1 MTARKTVAIALCL
14 LCGLV
19 CAAVADE
26 TAELGRAVF
35 EANKDTV
42 VTVRSVVSL
51 SFGGEESERES
62 WANGTIVDGSGL
74 TIVALSLLDPTQV
87 FKAMGR
93 DMGEV
98 GSKVVSLNIVLPD
111 GTEIPAEEAIRDKDL
126 DLALLRPIEKP
137 QQDMPHVDLE
147 NTAEPQILDELAIL
161 AQLGEVARRAHS
173 VMVERVESIV
183 EKPLK
188 YFVIGE
194 HRMQSVLSSPA
205 FTLDGRFV
213 GVGTMRAI
221 KSKTEGGRG
230 DNILVIVVPAEK
242 IKEAVAQVPEK

>member
-1 MTARKTVAIALCL
+1 MTLKKTAVIALC
-14 LCGLV
+14 
-19 CAAVADE
+19 AALTFTGAALADE

-35 EANKDTV
+35 ENNKDAV

-51 SFGGEESERES
+51 SLGGEETERES
-62 WANGTIVDGSGL
+62 WANGTIVDESGL
-74 TIVALSLLDPTQV
+74 TLVALSLLDPTQLAKV
-87 FKAMGR
+87 MGR
-93 DMGEV
+93 EMS
-98 GSKVVSLNIVLPD
+98 SKVVSLNIVLPD
-111 GTEIPAEEAIRDKDL
+111 GAEIEAEEAIRDNDL
-126 DLALLRPIEKP
+126 DLALLRPVEQP
-137 QQDMPHVDLE
+137 EQPMPHVDLD
-147 NTAEPQILDELAIL
+147 NIAEPKILDELAIL

-173 VMVERVESIV
+173 VMIERVESIV

-205 FTLDGRFV
+205 FTLDGQFV

-221 KSKTEGGRG
+221 KSSSDGGRG

-242 IKEAVAQVPEK
+242 IKEAVAQVPER

>member
-1 MTARKTVAIALCL
+1 MTSRKTFTLVACL
-14 LCGLV
+14 L
-19 CAAVADE
+19 VAFAGMAFGDE
-26 TAELGRAVF
+26 VAEKGRAVF
-35 EANKDTV
+35 EANKDAV

-51 SFGGEESERES
+51 SFGGEENERES
-62 WANGTIVDGSGL
+62 WANGTIVDESGL
-74 TIVALSLLDPTQV
+74 TVVALSFLDPTQL

-93 DMGEV
+93 DMGDM

-126 DLALLRPIEKP
+126 DLALLRPIEQP
-137 QQDMPHVDLE
+137 GQPMPHVDLE
-147 NTAEPQILDELAIL
+147 NAAEPQMLDQLAIL

-205 FTLDGRFV
+205 FTMDGAFV
-213 GVGTMRAI
+213 GIGTMRAI
-221 KSKTEGGRG
+221 KSKSEGGRG
-230 DNILVIVVPAEK
+230 DNILVIIVPAAK
-242 IKEAVAQVPEK
+242 LKDAVAQVPEK